1 MKFNRFNSIILIG
14 FLAILGVIIMQFF
27 MLNQAYTF
35 EKREVESKIYYALLD
50 VVERIYV
57 DNNSELIIN
66 NQIKKVSHN
75 YYVVNVNDVFENNI
89 LEFYLKKEFTKVQLD
104 LDFEYAIYDC
114 ATNDMVYGNY
124 IAANGKP
131 EKKCLD
137 CFTKNDDLTYYFAVR
152 FPTLKQNYFSSL
164 RYYWV
169 YTFVLFMVLIIYVYS
184 VLLLLK
190 QKKYTVLQND
200 FINNMTHEFKTPLS
214 SILIA
219 SNYANSQE
227 EIKKNPKLS
236 KYIQIII
243 NQSNKL
249 NQHIEQILSLA
260 KTSSE
265 NVDMNKTE
273 VQLNKTLGLII
284 DNINLKY
291 QKEITFKNELS
302 KDYSI
307 NADEFHFYNI
317 LYNIID
323 NAVKYSISNPVIV
336 IKQEE
341 YDKFVVF
348 SIEDNGEGVPPKDL
362 PFIFDKFYR
371 VERKDSKEIE
381 GFGIGLAYVKKIC
394 QLHQWKISAK
404 NAQKGLVVSIQIP
417 KSDIHE

>member
-35 EKREVESKIYYALLD
+35 EKKEVENKIYYALLD

-57 DNNSELIIN
+57 DNNSELIVN

-89 LEFYLKKEFTKVQLD
+89 LEFYLKKEFNEVQLG

-114 ATNDMVYGNY
+114 GSNDMVYGNY

-152 FPTLKQNYFSSL
+152 FPTLRENYFNSL
-164 RYYWV
+164 KYYWI
-169 YTFVLFMVLIIYVYS
+169 YTIILFVVLIVYVYS

-219 SNYANSQE
+219 SNYANSQD

-260 KTSSE
+260 KTSSA
-265 NVDMNKTE
+265 NVEMNKTE
-273 VQLNKTLGLII
+273 VQLKNTIRLIS
-284 DNINLKY
+284 DNIRLKY
-291 QKEITFKNELS
+291 AKEITFKNELT

-307 NADEFHFYNI
+307 TADDFHFYNI
-317 LYNIID
+317 IYNIID
-323 NAVKYSISNPVIV
+323 NAVKYSHSNPEIT
-336 IKQEE
+336 IKNEE
-341 YDKFVVF
+341 NDKYITLTF
-348 SIEDNGEGVPPKDL
+348 EDNGEGVPPKDL

-371 VERKDSKEIE
+371 VKRKDSKEIE

-404 NAQKGLVVSIQIP
+404 NTPKGLLVSIEIL
-417 KSDIHE
+417 KTDVHE